1 MARLEWY
8 SWLLRSLHIIII
20 SFAFSLSK
28 RRDIIIE
35 FAKGPRFDSA
45 FEYTHAHTFSFFL
58 CVCAYSAARGLRGE
72 AETKVFFLKKETIFC
87 ERDFKKKSLSAK
99 DEDED
104 EDKHHE
110 QQQQQRRRTVRASIA
125 APSDN
130 LPRVAL

>member
-45 FEYTHAHTFSFFL
+45 FEYTHVHTFSFFFV
-58 CVCAYSAARGLRGE
+58 CVRTALRGGCE
-72 AETKVFFLKKETIFC
+72 GRPRPKFFF
-87 ERDFKKKSLSAK
+87 
-99 DEDED
+99 
-104 EDKHHE
+104 
-110 QQQQQRRRTVRASIA
+110 
-125 APSDN
+125 
-130 LPRVAL
+130 